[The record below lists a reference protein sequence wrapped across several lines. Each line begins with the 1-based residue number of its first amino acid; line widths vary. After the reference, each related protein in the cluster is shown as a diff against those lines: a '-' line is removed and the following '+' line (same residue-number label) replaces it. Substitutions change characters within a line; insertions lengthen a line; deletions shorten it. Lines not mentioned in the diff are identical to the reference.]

1 MLNRQ
6 VAPKLTPI
14 KSIEFAVPELIEIK
28 KGIPLYWTKN
38 IANETAKIELHF
50 HAGTTVKTPI
60 VASLTAGL
68 LIAGTKKKTA
78 VQIQHALDA
87 VGAYY
92 DVSVSQEQAIVTI
105 YALNSYLLQAFDIFQ
120 EAFMHAAFPEKELK
134 ELSNERQEKLKVQLQ
149 KVNVLAQR
157 KIQQVLFEETPYA
170 QVISQGD
177 YLTIRRSDLIQ
188 FHQENYLNGLAKVFL
203 VGNLSNDDMQAMK
216 NTCAA
221 FAGTQAKPVKGQ
233 FSMKSHMVHEDK
245 KDALQTAIRIGKI
258 MFNKT
263 HPDFIPFSVLN
274 TILGDYFGSR
284 LMSNIREDK
293 GYTYGIGSYMM
304 ENTHFGYFMIAT
316 EVAKE
321 VREATIQEVKNEIER
336 LQTELVPN
344 EELELVKSYLLG
356 QLLKAA
362 DGPYAMLDLFSG
374 VELHGMDISFYN
386 KYIQKVQEITAED
399 IREMACKH
407 LDWKS
412 LSIISVG

>member
-14 KSIEFAVPELIEIK
+14 KSIDFTVPETFEIHA
-28 KGIPLYWTKN
+28 GIPLYWKNN

-50 HAGTTVKTPI
+50 NAGTTIETPI
-60 VASLTAGL
+60 LASLTAGL
-68 LIAGTKKKTA
+68 LISGTKSKSA
-78 VQIQHALDA
+78 IQIQHALDA

-92 DVSVSQEQAIVTI
+92 DVSVSQEQAVVTL
-105 YALNSYLLQAFDIFQ
+105 YALNSYLKQAFDIFH
-120 EAFMHAAFPEKELK
+120 EALSAAIFPEKEVQ
-134 ELSNERQEKLKVQLQ
+134 EICNERQEKLKVQLQ

-157 KIQQVLFEETPYA
+157 KIQQVLFEETPFS

-177 YLTIRRSDLIQ
+177 YASVKRADLIA
-188 FHQENYLNGLAKVFL
+188 FHQKHYLKGLSKVFL
-203 VGNLSNDDMQAMK
+203 GGDLPKEVMLEIKDS
-216 NTCAA
+216 CAN
-221 FAGTQAKPVKGQ
+221 FAGENLKPINSEFTGKAHLEHQ
-233 FSMKSHMVHEDK
+233 EKS
-245 KDALQTAIRIGKI
+245 DALQTAIRIGKI

-263 HPDFIPFSVLN
+263 HPDFISFSVMN

-321 VREATIQEVKNEIER
+321 VREATIQEVKNELER
-336 LQTELVPN
+336 LQTELVPT

-386 KYIQKVQEITAED
+386 KYIQKVQEITADE
-399 IREMACKH
+399 IREMARKH

>member
-14 KSIEFAVPELIEIK
+14 KSIEFAVPEVVEIK

-105 YALNSYLLQAFDIFQ
+105 YALNTYLLQAFDIFQ
-120 EAFMHAAFPEKELK
+120 EAFIHAAFPEKELK

>member
-14 KSIEFAVPELIEIK
+14 KSIEFAVPEMVEIK

-68 LIAGTKKKTA
+68 LIAGTKNKTA

-105 YALNSYLLQAFDIFQ
+105 YALNTYLLQAFDIFQ
-120 EAFMHAAFPEKELK
+120 EAFIHAAFPEKELK

-177 YLTIRRSDLIQ
+177 YLNIQRSDLIQ

-221 FAGTQAKPVKGQ
+221 FAGAQAKPVKGQ

>member
-14 KSIEFAVPELIEIK
+14 KSIEFAVPEVVEIK

-60 VASLTAGL
+60 IASLTAGL

-120 EAFMHAAFPEKELK
+120 EAFIHAAFPEKELK

-221 FAGTQAKPVKGQ
+221 FAGTQAKPVKDL

>member
-105 YALNSYLLQAFDIFQ
+105 YALNTYLLQAFDIFQ

-177 YLTIRRSDLIQ
+177 YLTIRRLDLIQ

>member
-14 KSIEFAVPELIEIK
+14 KSIEFAVPELVEIK

-105 YALNSYLLQAFDIFQ
+105 YALNTYLLQAFDIFQ
-120 EAFMHAAFPEKELK
+120 EAFIHAAFPEKELK

-203 VGNLSNDDMQAMK
+203 VGNLSNDDMQAIK

-233 FSMKSHMVHEDK
+233 FSMNSHMVHEDK

-321 VREATIQEVKNEIER
+321 VREATILEVKNEIER
-336 LQTELVPN
+336 LQTELVPA

-362 DGPYAMLDLFSG
+362 DGPYAMLDLFAG

-386 KYIQKVQEITAED
+386 KYIQTVQEITAED

>member
-14 KSIEFAVPELIEIK
+14 KSIEFAVPEVVEIK

-60 VASLTAGL
+60 IASLTAGL

-105 YALNSYLLQAFDIFQ
+105 YALNTYLLQAFDIFQ

-336 LQTELVPN
+336 LQTELVPA

>member
-14 KSIEFAVPELIEIK
+14 KSIEFAVPELVEIK

-336 LQTELVPN
+336 LQTELVPA

-386 KYIQKVQEITAED
+386 KYIQEVQKITAED

>member
-14 KSIEFAVPELIEIK
+14 KSIEFAVPELVEIK

-203 VGNLSNDDMQAMK
+203 VGNLSNDDMQAIK

-221 FAGTQAKPVKGQ
+221 FAGTQAKQVKGQ

-336 LQTELVPN
+336 LQTELVPA

-386 KYIQKVQEITAED
+386 KYIQEVQKITAED

>member
-14 KSIEFAVPELIEIK
+14 KSIEFAVPEVVEIK

-105 YALNSYLLQAFDIFQ
+105 YALNTYLLQAFDIFQ

>member
-14 KSIEFAVPELIEIK
+14 KSIEFAVPEVVEIK